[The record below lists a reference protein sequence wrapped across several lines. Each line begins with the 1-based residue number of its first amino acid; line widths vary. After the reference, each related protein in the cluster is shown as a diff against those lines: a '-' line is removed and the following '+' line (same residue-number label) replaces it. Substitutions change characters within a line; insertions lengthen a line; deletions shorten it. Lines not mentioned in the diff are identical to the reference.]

1 MWKPILSV
9 SLVFFLCAPQ
19 GLPQSRAVRFDNS
32 RRIRELLR
40 AGTLYLSVRDAIA
53 LAIENNLD
61 VELQRFGLDQSE
73 TDLLRSRGG
82 GIVRGLNFTLA
93 EVPAGVGGPISPLVT
108 NPAVTG
114 NATNGTSVSANAL
127 ELGVLGAPQV
137 NYSMQGAIP
146 QSTGT
151 AVPNFDPALVGLLNW
166 THQTTPEIDFLTTG
180 TNALV
185 SNSVTANTGLEQS
198 FSSGAQ
204 ASLTFNNQ
212 HQNINGFSTGYN
224 PFTSSSLALNVTQ
237 PLWRGFGPALNRRF
251 IRIAG
256 NERRISNLL
265 FQQQLILTVYGVIRV
280 YTDFVALY
288 EDVKV
293 KQQTV
298 EVARR
303 LLSDTQGRVEAGTL
317 PKIELS
323 RANAQIFSTEQ
334 DLINARGL
342 LEEQEA
348 ILKNVLTRSDD
359 PDVRSAH
366 IIPTDTLTI
375 PEREEVR
382 PLQDLLADAIRKR
395 PDLNQANLQVE
406 NSIIGLEGAR
416 NLTRPEIDLV
426 GGLQN
431 NGLAGPL
438 TGYIANSNPAFA
450 GGYGSV
456 LGQILAHDYPTYGI
470 GVQVTLP
477 VRNRIAE
484 ADLARDELQV
494 KQSQVRAQQLQNQ
507 ARLEVEDAVIAMR
520 RARAFFDAAVQARKY
535 QEESL
540 TAEQTKFDVG
550 SSTVFLVNQFENL
563 VAQARSS
570 EVVARSAYVKAK
582 AALQRATGSILDDNN
597 VSIDEA
603 VRGAAR

>member
-1 MWKPILSV
+1 MCKSILSV
-9 SLVFFLCAPQ
+9 SLVSLLC
-19 GLPQSRAVRFDNS
+19 LPPGWSQSRAVRLDNS

-40 AGTLYLSVRDAIA
+40 AGTIYLSVQDAIA

-61 VELQRFGLDQSE
+61 VELQRFSLEQGDTE
-73 TDLLRSRGG
+73 LRRTQGG
-82 GIVRGLNFTLA
+82 GTVRGLNFTLA
-93 EVPAGVGGPISPLVT
+93 EVPAGVGGPVSPLVT

-114 NATNGTSVSANAL
+114 NATNGSSVSANAL

-137 NYSMQGAIP
+137 NYSLQGTVP
-146 QSTGT
+146 QSTGA
-151 AVPNFDPALVGLLNW
+151 AVPVFDPAVVGLLNVQ
-166 THQTTPEIDFLTTG
+166 HQTTPEISIQSAG
-180 TNALV
+180 TNTLV
-185 SNSVTANTGLEQS
+185 SNSFTANTGIAQG
-198 FSSGAQ
+198 FSTGAQ
-204 ASLTFNNQ
+204 ASFSFNNL
-212 HQNINGFSTGYN
+212 HQSINALNTGYN
-224 PFTSSSLALNVTQ
+224 PFTGSSIVLNVTQ
-237 PLWRGFGPALNRRF
+237 PLWRGFGPALNHRF

-256 NERRISNLL
+256 NERRITSLL

-280 YTDFVALY
+280 YTDFVALS

-293 KQQTV
+293 KQETV
-298 EVARR
+298 DVARR
-303 LLSDTQGRVEAGTL
+303 LLSDTQGRVDEGTL

-348 ILKNVLTRSDD
+348 ILKNILTRSDD

-366 IIPTDTLTI
+366 IIPTETLTI
-375 PEREEVR
+375 PEQDQIR
-382 PLQDLLADAIRKR
+382 PLQDLINDAIAHR
-395 PDLNQANLQVE
+395 PDLTQANLQVE
-406 NSIIGLEGAR
+406 NSMIGLEGAR
-416 NLTRPEIDLV
+416 NLTRPELDV
-426 GGLQN
+426 VATLQN

-438 TGYIANSNPAFA
+438 TGYLTNPNPAFT

-470 GVQVTLP
+470 GLQLTLP
-477 VRNRIAE
+477 IRNRIAE
-484 ADLARDELQV
+484 ADLARDEIQI

-520 RARAFFDAAVQARKY
+520 RARAYFDAAVQARKY

-540 TAEQTKFDVG
+540 AAEQTKFDVG
-550 SSTVFLVNQFENL
+550 TSTVFLVNQFQNL
-563 VAQARSS
+563 VAQAKSS

-582 AALQRATGSILDDNN
+582 AALQRATGTILDENN
-597 VSIDEA
+597 VSID
-603 VRGAAR
+603 AASKGSVK

>member
-1 MWKPILSV
+1 MWKSILSV

-40 AGTLYLSVRDAIA
+40 AGTLYLSVQDAIA

-61 VELQRFGLDQSE
+61 VELQRFGLEQGDL
-73 TDLLRSRGG
+73 DLLRARGG
-82 GIVRGLNFTLA
+82 GIVRGLSFTLA

-137 NYSMQGAIP
+137 NYSMQGPVP
-146 QSTGT
+146 QSAGT
-151 AVPNFDPALVGLLNW
+151 AVPNYDPALIGLLNW
-166 THQTTPEIDFLTTG
+166 QHQTTPEIDFQTTG
-180 TNALV
+180 NNALV
-185 SNSVTANTGLEQS
+185 SNSLIANAGVQQS
-198 FSSGAQ
+198 FSTGAQ
-204 ASLTFNNQ
+204 ASFTFDNQ
-212 HQNINGFSTGYN
+212 HQNINAFSTGYN
-224 PFTSSSLALNVTQ
+224 PFTASSLALTVTQ
-237 PLWRGFGPALNRRF
+237 PLWRGFGPTLNRRF

-256 NERRISNLL
+256 NERRISSLL
-265 FQQQLILTVYGVIRV
+265 FQQQLILTVYGVVRM

-293 KQQTV
+293 KQETAD
-298 EVARR
+298 VARR
-303 LLSDTQGRVEAGTL
+303 LLSDTQGRVEEGTL

-334 DLINARGL
+334 DLINSRGL

-359 PDVRSAH
+359 PDVRAAH
-366 IIPTDTLTI
+366 IIPTDTLSI
-375 PEREEVR
+375 PERDEVR
-382 PLQDLLADAIRKR
+382 PLQDLIADAIRNR
-395 PDLNQANLQVE
+395 PDLGQANLQVE

-416 NLTRPEIDLV
+416 NLTRPEIDV
-426 GGLQN
+426 VAGLQN

-438 TGYIANSNPAFA
+438 TGYIANPNPAFA

-470 GVQVTLP
+470 GLQVTLP
-477 VRNRIAE
+477 IRNRIAE

-520 RARAFFDAAVQARKY
+520 RARAYFDAAVQARKY

-540 TAEQTKFDVG
+540 AAEQTKFDVG

-570 EVVARSAYVKAK
+570 EVVARSAYVKAR
-582 AALQRATGSILDDNN
+582 AALQRATGSILADNN
-597 VSIDEA
+597 VSIDAA
-603 VRGAAR
+603 VKGSAR

>member
-1 MWKPILSV
+1 MCKSILSV
-9 SLVFFLCAPQ
+9 SLVCLLCVPP
-19 GLPQSRAVRFDNS
+19 GWSQSRGVRLDNS

-40 AGTLYLSVRDAIA
+40 AGTLYLSVQDAIA

-61 VELQRFGLDQSE
+61 VELQRFSLEQGNTE
-73 TDLLRSRGG
+73 LLRTQGG
-82 GIVRGLNFTLA
+82 GVNRGLNFTLA
-93 EVPAGVGGPISPLVT
+93 EVPAGVGGPISPLIT

-137 NYSMQGAIP
+137 NYSIQGTVP
-146 QSTGT
+146 QSNGPG
-151 AVPNFDPALVGLLNW
+151 VPIFDPALVGLLNVQ
-166 THQTTPEIDFLTTG
+166 HQTTPELDILSTG
-180 TNALV
+180 TNTLV
-185 SNSVTANTGLEQS
+185 ANSLTANAGIQQG
-198 FSSGAQ
+198 FSTGAQ
-204 ASLTFNNQ
+204 ASFSFNNL
-212 HQNINGFSTGYN
+212 HQSINALSTSYN
-224 PFTSSSLALNVTQ
+224 PFTGSSLAFTVTQ
-237 PLWRGFGPALNRRF
+237 PLWRGFGPTLNRRF

-256 NERRISNLL
+256 NERRITSLL

-293 KQQTV
+293 KQETV
-298 EVARR
+298 DVAKR
-303 LLSDTQGRVEAGTL
+303 LLSDTQGRVDEGTL

-334 DLINARGL
+334 DLINSRGL

-348 ILKNVLTRSDD
+348 ILKNILTRADD
-359 PDVRSAH
+359 PDVRAAH

-375 PEREEVR
+375 PEQDQVR
-382 PLQDLLADAIRKR
+382 PLDDLIKDAQARR

-406 NSIIGLEGAR
+406 NSMIGLEGAR
-416 NLTRPEIDLV
+416 NLTRPEIDV
-426 GGLQN
+426 VATLQN

-438 TGYIANSNPAFA
+438 TGYVSNPNPAFA

-456 LGQILAHDYPTYGI
+456 LGQILAHDYPTYGV
-470 GVQVTLP
+470 GLQVTLP
-477 VRNRIAE
+477 IRNRIAE
-484 ADLARDELQV
+484 ADLARDEIQV

-507 ARLEVEDAVIAMR
+507 ARLEIQDAVIALR
-520 RARAFFDAAVQARKY
+520 RARAYLDAAQQARKY

-540 TAEQTKFDVG
+540 SAEQTKFDVG
-550 SSTVFLVNQFENL
+550 TSTVFLVNQFQNL
-563 VAQARSS
+563 VSQAKSA

-582 AALQRATGSILDDNN
+582 AALQRATGTILSENN
-597 VSIDEA
+597 VSIDSA
-603 VRGAAR
+603 VKGGQ